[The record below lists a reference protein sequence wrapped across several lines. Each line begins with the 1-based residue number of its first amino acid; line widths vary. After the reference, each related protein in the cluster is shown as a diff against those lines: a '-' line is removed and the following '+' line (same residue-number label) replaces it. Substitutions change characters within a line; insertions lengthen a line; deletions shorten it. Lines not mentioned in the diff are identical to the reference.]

1 MHRMKYLSVLTTI
14 LITYILMGCSSV
26 QGVKNFSDCQ
36 FNYKDV
42 TNIRLASIDVSHIRS
57 PKDLSYMDLLQ
68 LIPAFK
74 DKSLGLNMNVNI
86 NVTNPNPN
94 EAMLEGVDY
103 IIWIDDREVLNG
115 NMDKKISIAS
125 KQTEVLSIPVSVN
138 LLNMASFTTLDAL
151 LEFVIGLT
159 TDNID
164 ASRMKVSLKPY
175 FLVGKKKMKMP
186 FYVTIGG
193 DKIMPKKN

>member
-1 MHRMKYLSVLTTI
+1 MKHLSIFTTI
-14 LITYILMGCSSV
+14 LLTCILMGCSSV
-26 QGVKNFSDCQ
+26 QGVKNFSECQ

-42 TNIRLASIDVSHIRS
+42 TNIQLASIDVSHIRS
-57 PKDLSYMDLLQ
+57 PKELSYMDLLQ

-86 NVTNPNPN
+86 NVTNPNPD
-94 EAMLEGVDY
+94 EAKLEGVDY

-138 LLNMASFTTLDAL
+138 LLNVASFTTLDAL
-151 LEFVIGLT
+151 LEFVIGLA

-175 FLVGKKKMKMP
+175 FIVGKKKMKTP

-193 DKIMPKKN
+193 DKIMPKKK

>member
-1 MHRMKYLSVLTTI
+1 MKYLSVLTTI
-14 LITYILMGCSSV
+14 LISYILMGCSSV

-36 FNYKDV
+36 FDYKDV

-151 LEFVIGLT
+151 LEFVIGLA

>member
-36 FNYKDV
+36 FDYKDV

-151 LEFVIGLT
+151 LEFVIGLA

>member
-1 MHRMKYLSVLTTI
+1 MKYLSVLTTI
-14 LITYILMGCSSV
+14 LISYILMGCSSV

-36 FNYKDV
+36 FDYKDV

-103 IIWIDDREVLNG
+103 IVWIDDREVLNG

-151 LEFVIGLT
+151 LEFVIGLA

>member
-1 MHRMKYLSVLTTI
+1 MKYLSVLTTI

-36 FNYKDV
+36 FDYKDV

-151 LEFVIGLT
+151 LEFVIGLA

>member
-14 LITYILMGCSSV
+14 LISYILMGCSSV

-36 FNYKDV
+36 FDYKDV

-151 LEFVIGLT
+151 LEFVIGLA